1 MNDHVPD
8 DANDLHLLSGAY
20 AVDALDDLERAR
32 FEVHL
37 RTCADCRVE
46 VAGLREAAAMLADT
60 TAVAPPPELRDLV
73 LAGIETVRPLP
84 PIVPDHDAS
93 RGAAPGASRRSSR
106 RRWLPLTAVAAAI
119 LLILG
124 VGAVWQPWD
133 DGDGTSQQQL
143 TAADRVLGADDAETV
158 SLEVAGA
165 ETKVVR
171 SKSEGRAVLVATGMP
186 PAPSGKVYELW
197 LQDETG
203 HLAPAGLMPKGS
215 DHTLVLEG
223 DATDATGVGITIE
236 PAGGS
241 DVPTDSPIAV
251 FDFSEATT

>member
-1 MNDHVPD
+1 MSSHVPD
-8 DANDLHLLSGAY
+8 DALDLHLLSGAY

-32 FEVHL
+32 FEAHL
-37 RTCADCRVE
+37 STCADCRLE
-46 VAGLREAAAMLADT
+46 VAGLREAATMLADT
-60 TAVAPPPELRDLV
+60 TAVAPPPGLRDRV
-73 LAGIETVRPLP
+73 LADIETVRPLP
-84 PIVPDHDAS
+84 PILPDRPGSA
-93 RGAAPGASRRSSR
+93 GASRRATPR
-106 RRWLPLTAVAAAI
+106 RRWAPLLAVAASI
-119 LLILG
+119 LLVLG

-133 DGDGTSQQQL
+133 DGDGTSQRQP
-143 TAADRVLGADDAETV
+143 TAADRVLGAADAETV
-158 SLEVAGA
+158 SLDVAGA
-165 ETKVVR
+165 QAKVVR

-203 HLAPAGLMPKGS
+203 HLAPAGLMPEGS
-215 DHTLVLEG
+215 DHTVVLEG
-223 DATDATGVGITIE
+223 DATDATGVGITVE